1 VGDAVK
7 QITGDGGIN
16 IDGNN
21 NTLNLYKQPI
31 KYDLL
36 SKLCKDLID
45 SDLNFNEDMNINE
58 LPVELLE
65 KIEYNHLTAHKE
77 LYEEFGMYFLDIDGV
92 VKKSLGDNSIKLVR
106 IIKTLY
112 LEILANDPNQTAD
125 QILFNI
131 ENKLMNYT
139 SLIDSTEYL
148 NEDVRYSISQIVLYV
163 FEKCQILKKPKK

>member
-1 VGDAVK
+1 
-7 QITGDGGIN
+7 
-16 IDGNN
+16 
-21 NTLNLYKQPI
+21 
-31 KYDLL
+31 
-36 SKLCKDLID
+36 
-45 SDLNFNEDMNINE
+45 M
-58 LPVELLE
+58 
-65 KIEYNHLTAHKE
+65 
-77 LYEEFGMYFLDIDGV
+77 
-92 VKKSLGDNSIKLVR
+92 GDNSIKLVR